1 MTRRLSARLALP
13 IAALALLSACV
24 VNLSF
29 EMHKSLPLQSQSDAA
44 GTVSQTQLV
53 DLSQYKEIQEHR
65 SNIKSLGLDYADASI
80 ISINKNGTT
89 ATTVSGSLVLRADPN
104 DTTHDVKVGDLQAFP
119 VRLGATKRLNGT
131 PELDAFLFQQ
141 LQGQGKFYVVI
152 TGTVDGK
159 TDIVLDV
166 TMHANIGYDA
176 GL

>member
-1 MTRRLSARLALP
+1 MIRRLSPRLALP
-13 IAALALLSACV
+13 IAALGLLSACV

-29 EMHKSLPLQSQSDAA
+29 EMHKSFPLQSQSA
-44 GTVSQTQLV
+44 GSVSQTQLV

-65 SNIKSLGLDYADASI
+65 SNIKSLSLDYADASI
-80 ISINKNGTT
+80 VAINTGNTT
-89 ATTVSGSLVLRADPN
+89 KTVSGSVVLRADLG
-104 DTTHDVKVGDLQAFP
+104 DTTHDVKVGDLQNFA
-119 VRLGATKRLNGT
+119 VNLGATKRFNGT

-141 LQGQGKFYVVI
+141 LQSQGKFYVVI

-166 TMHANIGYDA
+166 IMHANIGYDA

>member
-1 MTRRLSARLALP
+1 MIRRLSPRLALP

-29 EMHKSLPLQSQSDAA
+29 EMHKSFQLQSQSA
-44 GTVSQTQLV
+44 GSVSQTQLV
-53 DLSQYKEIQEHR
+53 DLSLYKEIQEHR

-80 ISINKNGTT
+80 SAIHTGN
-89 ATTVSGSLVLRADPN
+89 ATKTVSGSVVLRADLG
-104 DTTHDVKVGDLQAFP
+104 DTTHDVKVGDLQNFA
-119 VRLGATKRLNGT
+119 VTLGATKRFNGT

-141 LQGQGKFYVVI
+141 LQSQGKFYVVI

-159 TDIVLDV
+159 TDIALDV
-166 TMHANIGYDA
+166 IMHANIGYDA

>member
-1 MTRRLSARLALP
+1 MIRRLSARLALP

-29 EMHKSLPLQSQSDAA
+29 EMHKSLPLQSDG
-44 GTVSQTQLV
+44 GTVSHTELV

-152 TGTVDGK
+152 NGTVDGK

>member
-1 MTRRLSARLALP
+1 MIRRLSPRLALP

-29 EMHKSLPLQSQSDAA
+29 EMHKSFPLQSESS
-44 GTVSQTQLV
+44 GPISQTQLV

-65 SNIKSLGLDYADASI
+65 SNIKSLGLDYADATI
-80 ISINKNGTT
+80 AAINRGNTT
-89 ATTVSGSLVLRADPN
+89 KTVSGSVVLRADPG
-104 DTTHDVKVGDLQAFP
+104 DTTHDVKVGDLKDFAVAP
-119 VRLGATKRLNGT
+119 GATKRLNGT

-141 LQGQGKFYVVI
+141 LQSQGKFYVVI
-152 TGTVDGK
+152 TGTADGK

-166 TMHANIGYDA
+166 IMHANIGYDA